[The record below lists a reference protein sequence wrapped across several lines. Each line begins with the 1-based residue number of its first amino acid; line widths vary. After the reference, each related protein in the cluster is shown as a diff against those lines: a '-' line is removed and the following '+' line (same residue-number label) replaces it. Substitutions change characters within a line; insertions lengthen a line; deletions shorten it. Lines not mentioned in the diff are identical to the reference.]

1 MSIQWTPERTAKFKA
16 TMKAKRAKGWKPAKP
31 KPKAKAQAKPAAK
44 QMPRVWQEK
53 SNGAHAVHDAIGWL
67 RYAEES
73 ATRRL
78 RDGQLKRYDESH
90 IYLVLALR
98 ALEGGK

>member
-1 MSIQWTPERTAKFKA
+1 MSVQWTPERTARFRA
-16 TMKAKRAKGWKPAKP
+16 TMKAKRAKGWKPQPVK
-31 KPKAKAQAKPAAK
+31 KAKPAAKAK
-44 QMPRVWQEK
+44 QMPRVWDTQ

-78 RDGQLKRYDESH
+78 RDGKLKRYDESH
-90 IYLVLALR
+90 LYLVLALR
-98 ALEGGK
+98 ALEGRK

>member
-1 MSIQWTPERTAKFKA
+1 MSTKWTPERTAKFKA
-16 TMKAKRAKGWKPAKP
+16 TMKAKAAHGWKKPANQAATAKP
-31 KPKAKAQAKPAAK
+31 
-44 QMPRVWQEK
+44 MRVWQEK

-78 RDGQLKRYDESH
+78 REGKLKQLDESH
-90 IYLVLALR
+90 IYLMLARR
-98 ALEGGK
+98 ALEGGGR

>member
-31 KPKAKAQAKPAAK
+31 KSKAKAKPAK
-44 QMPRVWQEK
+44 QMPRVWQQEK
-53 SNGAHAVHDAIGWL
+53 SNGHAVHDAIGWL

-78 RDGQLKRYDESH
+78 RDGKLKRYDESH
-90 IYLVLALR
+90 IFLMLALR
-98 ALEGGK
+98 TLEGGGR